1 MLNELE
7 KIKKE
12 FLDSVEHIKDSKA
25 LEELRVKFLGRK
37 SALTAVLRSLGTLV
51 QEERALVGQKANV
64 LRKEIEERLEQIKK
78 SFHQKSASKASIDHT
93 LPGFPLSLGKEHPIT
108 KTIQEIIDIFSPL
121 GFQVVTGP
129 EIETDY
135 YNFEALNFPKDHPA
149 RDEQDSFQLAGLPAE
164 HGLRKAG
171 GKYLLR
177 TQTSPVQVRVMEK
190 TKPPIRIIAPGACYR
205 RDNPDASHSPMFHQV
220 EGLAVDTNIH
230 FTDLKGVL
238 SEFVHQMFGR
248 EIKMR
253 FVPSFFPFTEPSA
266 EVAISCIIC
275 GGKGC
280 PTCGKSGW
288 LEVLGAG
295 MVHPNVFKKVN
306 YDPKKYTGFAFGM
319 GVERIAMLKYGVH
332 DIRLFYQNNLQFL
345 SQF

>member
-12 FLDSVEHIKDSKA
+12 FLDSIETIKDSKA
-25 LEELRVKFLGRK
+25 LEELRIKFLGRK
-37 SALTAVLRSLGTLV
+37 SGLTSVLRSLGALL
-51 QEERALVGQKANV
+51 QEERILVGQKANA
-64 LRKEIEERLEQIKK
+64 LRKEIEERLEQVKGNLN
-78 SFHQKSASKASIDHT
+78 QKSDSEASVDYT

-108 KTIQEIIDIFSPL
+108 KTIQEIVDIFSPL
-121 GFQVVTGP
+121 GFQVATGP

-149 RDEQDSFQLAGLPAE
+149 RDEQDSFQID
-164 HGLRKAG
+164 G

-177 TQTSPVQVRVMEK
+177 TQTSPVQIRVMEK
-190 TKPPIRIIAPGACYR
+190 TKPPVRIISPGVCYR
-205 RDNPDASHSPMFHQV
+205 RDNPDASHSPMFYQV
-220 EGLAVDTNIH
+220 EGLAVDTDIH

-238 SEFVHQMFGR
+238 SEFVHQMFGKDV
-248 EIKMR
+248 KMR

-266 EVAISCIIC
+266 EVSISCIIC

-280 PTCGKSGW
+280 PTCGRSGW

-295 MVHPNVFKKVN
+295 MVHPNVFKYVN

-319 GVERIAMLKYGVH
+319 GVERIAMLKYGVG
-332 DIRLFYQNNLQFL
+332 DIRLFYQNHMQFL
-345 SQF
+345 NQF

>member
-12 FLDSVEHIKDSKA
+12 FSDSIKTAKDSQS
-25 LEELRVKFLGRK
+25 LEDLRVKFLGRK
-37 SALTAVLRSLGTLV
+37 SELTSVLRSLGTIS
-51 QEERALVGQKANV
+51 QEERALVGQKANT
-64 LRKEIEERLEQIKK
+64 LRKEIEARLEEIK
-78 SFHQKSASKASIDHT
+78 HNLNQKTGGEVSIDHT
-93 LPGFPLSLGKEHPIT
+93 LPGLPLSLGKKHPIT
-108 KTIQEIIDIFSPL
+108 KTIQEIVGIFSLL
-121 GFQVVTGP
+121 GFQVATGP

-135 YNFEALNFPKDHPA
+135 YNFEALNFPPDHPA
-149 RDEQDSFQLAGLPAE
+149 RDEQDSFQIDN
-164 HGLRKAG
+164 

-177 TQTSPVQVRVMEK
+177 TQTSPVQIRVMEK
-190 TKPPIRIIAPGACYR
+190 TKPPVRIISPGACYR
-205 RDNPDASHSPMFHQV
+205 RDNPDASHSPMFHQM
-220 EGLAVDTNIH
+220 EGLAVDTDIH
-230 FTDLKGVL
+230 FTDLKGIL
-238 SEFVHQMFGR
+238 GEFIHQMFGK

-280 PTCGKSGW
+280 PTCGRSGW

-319 GVERIAMLKYGVH
+319 GVERIAMLKYGIS
-332 DIRLFYQNNLQFL
+332 DIRLFYQNHLQFL
-345 SQF
+345 NQF

>member
-12 FLDSVEHIKDSKA
+12 FLDSVETIKDSKS

-37 SALTAVLRSLGTLV
+37 SNLTSILRSLGTLL
-51 QEERALVGQKANV
+51 QEERALLGQKANT
-64 LRKEIEERLEQIKK
+64 LRKEIEDRLEEIKQTL
-78 SFHQKSASKASIDHT
+78 SQKTDGEVSIDHT
-93 LPGFPLSLGKEHPIT
+93 LPGLPLSLGKEHPIT
-108 KTIQEIIDIFSPL
+108 KTIQEIVDIFSPL
-121 GFQVVTGP
+121 GFQVATGP

-135 YNFEALNFPKDHPA
+135 YNFEALNFPPDHPA
-149 RDEQDSFQLAGLPAE
+149 RDEQDSFQLAG
-164 HGLRKAG
+164 

-177 TQTSPVQVRVMEK
+177 TQTSPVQIRVMEK
-190 TKPPIRIIAPGACYR
+190 MKPPIRIISPGVCYR

-220 EGLAVDTNIH
+220 EGLAVDTDIH
-230 FTDLKGVL
+230 FSDLKGVL
-238 SEFVHQMFGR
+238 GEFVHRMFGK
-248 EIKMR
+248 EVKMR

-280 PTCGKSGW
+280 ATCGKTGW
-288 LEVLGAG
+288 LEILGAG
-295 MVHPNVFKKVN
+295 MVHPNVFRKVN

-319 GVERIAMLKYGVH
+319 GVERIAMLKYGIH
-332 DIRLFYQNNLQFL
+332 DIRLFYQNHLQFL

>member
-7 KIKKE
+7 TIKQE
-12 FLDSVEHIKDSKA
+12 FFNSLETVKDNQS
-25 LEELRVKFLGRK
+25 LEELRVEFLGRK
-37 SALTAVLRSLGTLV
+37 SKLTSVLRSLGTLS
-51 QEERALVGQKANV
+51 QEERALAGQKANT
-64 LRKEIEERLEQIKK
+64 LRKEIESRLEEIKQTLAHK
-78 SFHQKSASKASIDHT
+78 TGSEVSIDHT
-93 LPGFPLSLGKEHPIT
+93 LPGLSLSLGKEHPIT
-108 KTIQEIIDIFSPL
+108 KTIQEIIDIFLPL

-135 YNFEALNFPKDHPA
+135 YNFEALNFPADHPA
-149 RDEQDSFQLAGLPAE
+149 RDEQDSFQLDNDN
-164 HGLRKAG
+164 
-171 GKYLLR
+171 YLLR
-177 TQTSPVQVRVMEK
+177 TQTSPVQIRVMEK
-190 TKPPIRIIAPGACYR
+190 MKPPVRIISPGVCYR
-205 RDNPDASHSPMFHQV
+205 RDAQDASHSPMFHQI
-220 EGLAVDTNIH
+220 EGLAVDTDIH

-238 SEFVHQMFGR
+238 AEFIHQMFGK

-280 PTCGKSGW
+280 ATCGRTGW
-288 LEVLGAG
+288 LEILGAG
-295 MVHPNVFKKVN
+295 MVHPNVFRKVN

-319 GVERIAMLKYGVH
+319 GVERIAMLKYGIS
-332 DIRLFYQNNLQFL
+332 DIRLFYQNHLQFL

>member
-12 FLDSVEHIKDSKA
+12 FLDSVEAIKDSKA
-25 LEELRVKFLGRK
+25 LEELRIKFLGRK
-37 SALTAVLRSLGTLV
+37 SALTSVLRSLGKLV
-51 QEERALVGQKANV
+51 QEERILVGQKANT
-64 LRKEIEERLEQIKK
+64 LRKEIEERLEQIKNSLYK
-78 SFHQKSASKASIDHT
+78 KGASKISTDYT
-93 LPGFPLSLGKEHPIT
+93 LPGFPLSLGREHPIT

-121 GFQVVTGP
+121 GFQVATGP

-135 YNFEALNFPKDHPA
+135 YNFEALNFPPDHPA
-149 RDEQDSFQLAGLPAE
+149 RDEQDSFQID
-164 HGLRKAG
+164 G

-177 TQTSPVQVRVMEK
+177 TQTSPVQIRVMEK

-220 EGLAVDTNIH
+220 EGLAVDTDIH

-238 SEFVHQMFGR
+238 SEFIHQMFGK
-248 EIKMR
+248 EIRMR

-295 MVHPNVFKKVN
+295 MVHPNVFKYVN

-319 GVERIAMLKYGVH
+319 GVERIAMLKYGIH

-345 SQF
+345 NQF

>member
-12 FLDSVEHIKDSKA
+12 FLDSVEAIKDSKA
-25 LEELRVKFLGRK
+25 LEELRIKFLGRK
-37 SALTAVLRSLGTLV
+37 SALTSVLRSLGTLV
-51 QEERALVGQKANV
+51 QEERVLVGQKANA
-64 LRKEIEERLEQIKK
+64 LRKEIEKRLEQIKN
-78 SFHQKSASKASIDHT
+78 SLHQKDTSEVPMDYT

-121 GFQVVTGP
+121 GFQVATGP

-135 YNFEALNFPKDHPA
+135 YNFEALNFPSDHPA
-149 RDEQDSFQLAGLPAE
+149 RDEQDSLQIGGLSAE
-164 HGLRKAG
+164 GILTKAK

-177 TQTSPVQVRVMEK
+177 TQTSPVQIRVMEK

-220 EGLAVDTNIH
+220 EGLAVDTDIH

-238 SEFVHQMFGR
+238 SEFVHQMFGK
-248 EIKMR
+248 EVKMR

-295 MVHPNVFKKVN
+295 MVHPNVFKYVN
-306 YDPKKYTGFAFGM
+306 YDPREYTGFAFGM

-345 SQF
+345 KQF

>member
-12 FLDSVEHIKDSKA
+12 FLDSIETIKDSKT
-25 LEELRVKFLGRK
+25 LEELRIKFLGRK
-37 SALTAVLRSLGTLV
+37 SGLTSVLRSLGTLI
-51 QEERALVGQKANV
+51 QEERVLVGQKANV
-64 LRKEIEERLEQIKK
+64 LRKDIEARLEEIK
-78 SFHQKSASKASIDHT
+78 HNLGQKTGKEVSIDHT
-93 LPGFPLSLGKEHPIT
+93 LPGLPLSLGKEHPIT
-108 KTIQEIIDIFSPL
+108 KTIQEIVDIFSPL
-121 GFQVVTGP
+121 GFQVATGP

-135 YNFEALNFPKDHPA
+135 YNFEALNFPPDHPA
-149 RDEQDSFQLAGLPAE
+149 RDEQDSFQLAG
-164 HGLRKAG
+164 

-177 TQTSPVQVRVMEK
+177 TQTSPVQIRVMEK
-190 TKPPIRIIAPGACYR
+190 TKPPIRIISPGVCYR

-220 EGLAVDTNIH
+220 EGLAVDTDMH

-238 SEFVHQMFGR
+238 SEFIQQMFGK

-280 PTCGKSGW
+280 STCGRSGW

-319 GVERIAMLKYGVH
+319 GVERIAMLKYGVG

-345 SQF
+345 RQF

>member
-12 FLDSVEHIKDSKA
+12 FLDSVETIKDSKA

-37 SALTAVLRSLGTLV
+37 SALTSVLRSLGTLV
-51 QEERALVGQKANV
+51 QEERALVGQKANA
-64 LRKEIEERLEQIKK
+64 LRKEIESRLEEIKN
-78 SFHQKSASKASIDHT
+78 SLHQKSASKVSIDYT

-121 GFQVVTGP
+121 GFQVATGP

-135 YNFEALNFPKDHPA
+135 YNFEALNFPPDHPA
-149 RDEQDSFQLAGLPAE
+149 RDEQDSFQID
-164 HGLRKAG
+164 G

-220 EGLAVDTNIH
+220 EGLAVDTDIH

-238 SEFVHQMFGR
+238 SQFVHQMFGK

-295 MVHPNVFKKVN
+295 MVHPNVFKYVN

-345 SQF
+345 NQF

>member
-12 FLDSVEHIKDSKA
+12 FSELIEDIKDNKS
-25 LEELRVKFLGRK
+25 LEELRIKFLGRK
-37 SALTAVLRSLGTLV
+37 SKLTSILRSVGTLPKDK
-51 QEERALVGQKANV
+51 RGLIGKKANT
-64 LRKEIEERLEQIKK
+64 LRKEIETLIEKNKQVLKK
-78 SFHQKSASKASIDHT
+78 NAETKVAIDHT
-93 LPGFPLSLGKEHPIT
+93 LSGLPLSLGKEHPIT
-108 KTIQEIIDIFSPL
+108 KTIQEIVDIFLPL

-135 YNFEALNFPKDHPA
+135 YNFEALNFPPDHPA
-149 RDEQDSFQLAGLPAE
+149 RDEQDSFQLAG
-164 HGLRKAG
+164 

-177 TQTSPVQVRVMEK
+177 TQTSPVQIRVMEK
-190 TKPPIRIIAPGACYR
+190 IKPPVRIISPGVCYR
-205 RDNPDASHSPMFHQV
+205 RDNPDASHLPMFYQV
-220 EGLAVDTNIH
+220 EGLAVDTDIH
-230 FTDLKGVL
+230 FSDLKGVL
-238 SEFVHQMFGR
+238 AEFVHQMFGKKV
-248 EIKMR
+248 KMR
-253 FVPSFFPFTEPSA
+253 FFPSFFPFTEPSA

-280 PTCGKSGW
+280 STCGRTGW
-288 LEVLGAG
+288 LEILGAG
-295 MVHPNVFKKVN
+295 MVHPNVFKKVK

-319 GVERIAMLKYGVH
+319 GVERIAMLKYGIH